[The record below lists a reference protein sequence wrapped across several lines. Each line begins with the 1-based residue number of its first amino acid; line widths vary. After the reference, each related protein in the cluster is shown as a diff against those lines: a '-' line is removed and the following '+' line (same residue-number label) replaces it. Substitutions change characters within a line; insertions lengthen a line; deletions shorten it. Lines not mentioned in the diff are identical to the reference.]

1 MTLGRHV
8 VTKWLTLWAGPE
20 GRIPLVGALSFRA
33 VDPVAVTL
41 VVADHQAPETHV
53 RRWRFA
59 RELLVDGAGS
69 LTEPVGSGDVLV
81 GPDPDDPYLL
91 IITVACGV
99 GDAISLFVDR
109 REVDDFVLRS
119 CRLVPIGGELERVQ
133 ADLDRS
139 LANILGGGAS

>member
-1 MTLGRHV
+1 MSV

-20 GRIPLVGALSFRA
+20 GRIPLVGGLSFRA

-53 RRWRFA
+53 RSWRFS

-69 LTEPVGSGDVLV
+69 LTEPVGAGDVLV
-81 GPDPDDPYLL
+81 GPDPDDPGLL

-99 GDAISLFVDR
+99 GDAISLFVAR
-109 REVDDFVLRS
+109 RDVDDFLLRS
-119 CRLVPIGGELERVQ
+119 CRIVPIGGELARVR

-139 LANILGGGAS
+139 LADILGEVAS